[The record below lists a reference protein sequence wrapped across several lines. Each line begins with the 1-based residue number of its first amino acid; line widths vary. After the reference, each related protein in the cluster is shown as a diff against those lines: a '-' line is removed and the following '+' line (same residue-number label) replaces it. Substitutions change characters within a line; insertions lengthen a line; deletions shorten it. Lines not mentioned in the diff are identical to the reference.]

1 MGQRREQWS
10 SVEKQEALLFHGCRR
25 RWLPTVSGEDV
36 VRVEEEREEKGR
48 ESEQKRRKTK
58 KSFSFMVTLKRST
71 CVYGRVC
78 VRVCACVCGQ
88 VEGACGVCIV
98 V

>member
-1 MGQRREQWS
+1 MEKEGGRRQRDRAKRLARARGREGRVVMGQRREQWS

-48 ESEQKRRKTK
+48 ESEQTRRKTK
-58 KSFSFMVTLKRST
+58 KVSLS
-71 CVYGRVC
+71 
-78 VRVCACVCGQ
+78 
-88 VEGACGVCIV
+88 
-98 V
+98 